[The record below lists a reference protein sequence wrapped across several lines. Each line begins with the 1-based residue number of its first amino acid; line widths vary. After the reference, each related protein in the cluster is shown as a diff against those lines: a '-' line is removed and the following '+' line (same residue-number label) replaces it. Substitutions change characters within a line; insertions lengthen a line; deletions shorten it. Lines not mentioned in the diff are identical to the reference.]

1 MSKLVSSI
9 WIKQSLRLLN
19 HELRRGE
26 LTIVFLAIVLA
37 VATVFSLTGF
47 SEQVKQALTSNSVN
61 TLAADRVLRTS
72 TVIPT
77 EIKEETEKLGFGY
90 AQKVLLSSMVFAG
103 DKMLL
108 GDIDAVS
115 SEYPLRGELLVSTQP
130 EGSGTNSGN
139 LAKSVK
145 SPPSGSVWVEPSL
158 LGRMGIKIGDTIE
171 IGVAPFVIA
180 GVTSNIPDQGF
191 GSLFS
196 NPTII
201 MNIDDLPKTELVQP
215 GSRISYKY
223 LFTGDQNDLEA
234 FDEWVKP
241 KLNESQYWID
251 IKSSQNRLGKTL
263 GTAEKFLSLASM
275 LGIVLAAVA
284 VAVASRR
291 YGQRHQ
297 PTVAVFK
304 ALGATNKH
312 IRKVYTLH
320 WSLLC
325 CISILT
331 GLLVGYGLLQ
341 LGILGIENYLALD
354 SIKLS
359 LRPISIAIVTG
370 LICAVAFAIH
380 PISKLIQTSPI
391 AVIKGFEQSAS
402 KMSWIYLTIPLV
414 ALFML
419 LYMFS
424 NDLVMSLALLCG
436 GIVVSFILFFFGRFI
451 MGLGRT
457 AGTKAGKSLHL
468 ALANL
473 KRRANEN
480 SVQLVSFT
488 IAIQLLLLI
497 TVMKS
502 SILSEWQQ
510 QMPEDTPNHYLVNI
524 TNEQLKPIAEYAE
537 QNKIPTEGFFQVY
550 RGRLSAIN
558 GEPTIKIDNDKPE
571 SLLGNDTENLE
582 NSSSN
587 ENKPKGRKGMGREL
601 SLTWQ
606 DEISP
611 TTKIIEGQWWDNSD
625 NTPQVSIEEG
635 VAQRLDIK
643 MGDELTFTIGSDVFT
658 VPVTSVRDVNWQSR
672 QLNFFMI
679 FNKATLAELPT
690 TSISAWK
697 VSADHKSGFYDF
709 LANYPSVSIID
720 VDAIMKIVTN
730 MIDQM
735 SIAIELI
742 LILVVL
748 AGSLV
753 LVAQVQA
760 SMEERERELAILRT
774 LGAKGSLLR
783 NSILFEFVALGAI
796 AGFMA
801 SIGMEIA
808 VFFLQTQVF
817 EMSPSLHLEFWL
829 VGIVSGALFVGLV
842 GMLSCWRLLNLSSV
856 TLIRRTM

>member
-1 MSKLVSSI
+1 MSKLISPI
-9 WIKQSLRLLN
+9 WVKQSLRLLN
-19 HELRRGE
+19 HELRKGE

-72 TVIPT
+72 TEILP
-77 EIKEETEKLGFGY
+77 EIKEESEKLGFGF

-103 DKMLL
+103 DKMQLSDL
-108 GDIDAVS
+108 DAVS
-115 SEYPLRGELLVSTQP
+115 NTYPLRGELLVST
-130 EGSGTNSGN
+130 ENDNSDV
-139 LAKSVK
+139 KSVNAPLK
-145 SPPSGSVWVEPSL
+145 GTVWVEPSF
-158 LGRMGIKIGDTIE
+158 LGRMEVLLGDTID
-171 IGVAPFVIA
+171 IGVASFVIA

-191 GSLFS
+191 GSFFS

-201 MNIDDLPKTELVQP
+201 MNITDLPKTELIQP
-215 GSRISYKY
+215 GSRVFYKY
-223 LFTGDQNDLEA
+223 LFSGQIDDLID
-234 FDEWVKP
+234 FDEWIKP
-241 KLNESQYWID
+241 QLNESQYWID
-251 IKSSQNRLGKTL
+251 VKSSQNRLGKTL
-263 GTAEKFLSLASM
+263 DAAEKFLSLASM
-275 LGIVLAAVA
+275 LGIVLAAIA

-304 ALGATNKH
+304 ALGASNKH

-325 CISILT
+325 FISILT
-331 GLLVGYGLLQ
+331 GLFVGYGLLQ
-341 LGILGIENYLALD
+341 LGIMGIESYLALD
-354 SIKLS
+354 SNTLTI
-359 LRPISIAIVTG
+359 RPISVAIVTG

-380 PISKLIQTSPI
+380 PISKLIETSPI
-391 AVIKGFEQSAS
+391 AVIKGNEQSNTTKLNFYHA
-402 KMSWIYLTIPLV
+402 IPLV
-414 ALFML
+414 ALFTL
-419 LYMFS
+419 LYIFS
-424 NDLVMSLALLCG
+424 NDLVMSVALLFG
-436 GIVVSFILFFFGRFI
+436 GILVSLILFVFGRFI
-451 MGLGRT
+451 MGLGRSV
-457 AGTKAGKSLHL
+457 GSKAGKSWHL

-473 KRRANEN
+473 KRRATEN

-488 IAIQLLLLI
+488 IAIKLLLLI

-510 QMPEDTPNHYLVNI
+510 QMPEGTPNHYLVNI
-524 TNEQLKPIAEYAE
+524 TNDEVKPIADFAK
-537 QNKIPTEGFFQVY
+537 NNNIPTEGFFQVY

-558 GEPTIKIDNDKPE
+558 GEPTVKI
-571 SLLGNDTENLE
+571 NDTPKDHSAEE
-582 NSSSN
+582 SD
-587 ENKPKGRKGMGREL
+587 EEKPRGRRGMGREL

-606 DEISP
+606 EDIKP
-611 TTKIIEGQWWDNSD
+611 LTKIVEGEWWELSD

-635 VAQRLDIK
+635 VAERLDIK
-643 MGDELTFTIGSDVFT
+643 MGDKLTFTIGSDEFT
-658 VPVTSVRDVNWQSR
+658 VPVTSVREVNWQSR

-679 FNKATLAELPT
+679 FNKATLADLPT

-697 VSADHKSGFYDF
+697 VSNENKNSVYEF
-709 LANYPSVSIID
+709 LSNYPSVSILDI
-720 VDAIMKIVTN
+720 DAIMKLVTA

-753 LVAQVQA
+753 LIAQVQA

-796 AGFMA
+796 SGLMA
-801 SIGMEIA
+801 SIAMEIA

-817 EMSPSLHLEFWL
+817 EMSFSLHLEFWL
-829 VGIVSGALFVGLV
+829 IGIVSGAAFVGLV

>member
-1 MSKLVSSI
+1 MSELTSSI

-19 HELRRGE
+19 HELRKGE

-61 TLAADRVLRTS
+61 TLAADRVLKTS
-72 TVIPT
+72 TEILP
-77 EIKEETEKLGFGY
+77 EIKEETEKFGFGY
-90 AQKVLLSSMVFAG
+90 AEKVELSSMVFFG
-103 DKMLL
+103 DNMQL
-108 GDIDAVS
+108 GDLEAVS
-115 SEYPLRGELLVSTQP
+115 NAYPLRGELLVSTESDNSNVKAVNAP
-130 EGSGTNSGN
+130 LKGT
-139 LAKSVK
+139 
-145 SPPSGSVWVEPSL
+145 VWVEPSL
-158 LGRMGIKIGDTIE
+158 LGRMELSLGDTIE
-171 IGVAPFVIA
+171 IGVTSFVIA
-180 GVTSNIPDQGF
+180 GVTSHIPDQGF
-191 GSLFS
+191 GSIFS

-201 MNIDDLPKTELVQP
+201 MNINDLPETKLVQP
-215 GSRISYKY
+215 GSRITYKY
-223 LFTGDQNDLEA
+223 LFSGQTNDLVDFE
-234 FDEWVKP
+234 EWVKP
-241 KLNESQYWID
+241 KLNESQRWID
-251 IKSSQNRLGKTL
+251 VKSSQNRLARTL
-263 GTAEKFLSLASM
+263 DTAEKFLSLASM
-275 LGIVLAAVA
+275 LGIVLAAIA

-304 ALGATNKH
+304 ALGASNKH
-312 IRKVYTLH
+312 IQKVYTLH

-325 CISILT
+325 FISILT
-331 GLLVGYGLLQ
+331 GLLVGYGFLQ
-341 LGILGIENYLALD
+341 LGIMGIESYLALD
-354 SIKLS
+354 STTLTM
-359 LRPISIAIVTG
+359 RPVSVAIVTG

-380 PISKLIQTSPI
+380 PISKLIETSPI
-391 AVIKGFEQSAS
+391 AVIKGNEQSNATTLNF
-402 KMSWIYLTIPLV
+402 YHVIPFI
-414 ALFML
+414 ALFTL
-419 LYMFS
+419 LYIFS
-424 NDLVMSLALLCG
+424 HDLVMSIALLFG
-436 GIVVSFILFFFGRFI
+436 GLIVSLILFVFGRFM

-457 AGTKAGKSLHL
+457 VGTKAGKSWHL

-473 KRRANEN
+473 KRRASEN

-488 IAIQLLLLI
+488 IAIKLLLLI

-510 QMPEDTPNHYLVNI
+510 QMPEGTPNHYLMNI
-524 TNEQLKPIAEYAE
+524 TNDELKPIAEFAK
-537 QNKIPTEGFFQVY
+537 NNNIPTEGFFQVY

-558 GEPTIKIDNDKPE
+558 GEPTIKVD
-571 SLLGNDTENLE
+571 E
-582 NSSSN
+582 NSKDN
-587 ENKPKGRKGMGREL
+587 NGDEPRGRRGMGREL

-606 DEISP
+606 GGIKP
-611 TTKIIEGQWWDNSD
+611 MTKIVEGEWWKLSD

-635 VAQRLDIK
+635 VAERLDIK
-643 MGDELTFTIGSDVFT
+643 MGDKLTFTIGSDEFT
-658 VPVTSVRDVNWQSR
+658 VPVTSVREVNWQSR

-679 FNKATLAELPT
+679 FNKATLADLPT

-697 VSADHKSGFYDF
+697 VSSENKESVYGF
-709 LANYPSVSIID
+709 LSNYPSISILDI
-720 VDAIMKIVTN
+720 DAIMTLVSA

-742 LILVVL
+742 LVLVVL

-753 LVAQVQA
+753 LIAQVQA

-796 AGFMA
+796 SGLMA
-801 SIGMEIA
+801 SIAMEIA

-817 EMSPSLHLEFWL
+817 EMAFSLHLEFWL
-829 VGIVSGALFVGLV
+829 IGIVSGAAFVGV
-842 GMLSCWRLLNLSSV
+842 IGMLSCWRLLNLSSV